1 NMKVLLN
8 VQISAA
14 ISTGVIA
21 AFYDIPVFTWGLS
34 TSSTLSNMDR
44 FPTTAVM
51 SVNSFS
57 LGIAIRRL
65 MLSFEW
71 KEFAFVY
78 SLLDSLQNAVSETDE
93 VRISSISQMWDVS
106 HETVVRTLTNV
117 SARARIIV
125 VCLKEGEGYK
135 RDFILAAKDGG
146 FLNNEYVYIF
156 ADTKSRGYVVCKST
170 TNMIQMKIFA
180 VVPLSGGRE
189 RRIWEDI
196 RPQKDGRDEEAKVAF
211 GQTIVVSDHMGAG
224 AVGADYK
231 NFSKLVISRM
241 SDPPFYCIQ
250 ECKDEKDSAA
260 AAYAGQLHDAFYA
273 YARAL
278 NASLQSDPGAHRNG
292 TLLLNNIKMTFQG
305 ISGLVQIGDQGDRWP
320 MFYIDG
326 LNSDGVQV
334 LYGTVFVNGSYGKYI
349 PLYNDEKEL
358 WWSRGGV
365 RPPSMPIC
373 GFTGKQMRELEHDN
387 INRFLGQCLDGPQM
401 LSIWKYCSRG
411 SVNDVIANGSV
422 AMDQVFVF
430 SLLRDIA
437 EGLSFIHHSFLQ
449 YHGLLTSKSCLVDDR
464 WLAKISDYGFRKLR
478 AYDRRTP
485 EDLLWTAPEVLRL
498 DCIGS
503 READIY
509 SFAIIS
515 AQLIAKSSP
524 WDIDN
529 QKEDASE
536 IIYIVK
542 KGGPAP
548 SRPLLNNDSEMNPAL
563 FRLIRDCW
571 AERPSER
578 PSVDVV
584 KSNLRAMDPNRNGNL
599 MDYVFNML
607 EQYASTLE
615 GEVEERTRQLVEEQ
629 KKSDILLY
637 RMLPRQVA
645 DKLKLGQS
653 VEPETFDSVTIFF
666 SDVVSFTNLAA
677 KCTPLQTLVFLLIP
691 TPSYIDLYHLLRWRT
706 GTKMGPPGDVVAVF
720 GCAAIVEADPLETF
734 ALQPGPCCYF
744 LFDFKTSS
752 PSGSVVAGV
761 VGLTMPRYC
770 LFGDTVNTAS
780 RMESNGKP
788 GKIHLSSD
796 AVHLLD
802 AIGGFDVE
810 SRGEVII
817 KGKGVME
824 TFWLLGRSA
833 THHRPRIEGS
843 STSLRGEHL
852 EAQDTLNPTPVPHI
866 SKHKGIYEVF
876 KEGS

>member
-57 LGIAIRRL
+57 A
-65 MLSFEW
+65 SFTS
-71 KEFAFVY
+71 V
-78 SLLDSLQNAVSETDE
+78 
-93 VRISSISQMWDVS
+93 
-106 HETVVRTLTNV
+106 
-117 SARARIIV
+117 IV

-156 ADTKSRGYVVCKST
+156 ADTKSRGY
-170 TNMIQMKIFA
+170 

-373 GFTGKQMRELEHDN
+373 GFTGKQCPANFFRDYLVWVIVAGFLILIVIIAIVIGICYVIHIRREETKRLNQMWRIPFSALEPISKKKGEHSLRSLQSGTSSTSTRILIENRVETQNFIFYRYQASHLKRLLGKMYAIHMRELEHDN

-437 EGLSFIHHSFLQ
+437 E

-677 KCTPLQTLVFLLIP
+677 KCTPLQLILFI
-691 TPSYIDLYHLLRWRT
+691 SKYCVLIS
-706 GTKMGPPGDVVAVF
+706 
-720 GCAAIVEADPLETF
+720 
-734 ALQPGPCCYF
+734 CYF
-744 LFDFKTSS
+744 LLDFKTSS

-810 SRGEVII
+810 SSCTPLGGEVII

-833 THHRPRIEGS
+833 NHHRPRIEGS

-852 EAQDTLNPTPVPHI
+852 EAQDTLNPTPVPYI